1 MTTLT
6 PPCKLASPANQ
17 CRIDYVLNQVNHK
30 DFEFP
35 SVSWTSP
42 WLWSCGV
49 ADSCTSSLLSVPFY
63 ALMQKRCHVQSK
75 FPWLQCFDTLYLTEW
90 KRKLSERVLWRE
102 PARVRLFFSIV
113 GKKKMIV
120 FGDRILAS
128 AQLFPKL
135 MAFFSVCLICRFA
148 WSVSRSDSVISEHAS
163 IWEPVSW
170 TSLSPE
176 TDSLPR
182 R

>member
-35 SVSWTSP
+35 SVSWSFLTLD
-42 WLWSCGV
+42 LWS
-49 ADSCTSSLLSVPFY
+49 DRWLHFISSVSSFWYNQTLPHL
-63 ALMQKRCHVQSK
+63 QKYYHIQYKC
-75 FPWLQCFDTLYLTEW
+75 PWLQSFDTIYLSGC
-90 KRKLSERVLWRE
+90 KQKVSENVLWRD
-102 PARVRLFFSIV
+102 AAGIQLFFSIASRNDHV
-113 GKKKMIV
+113 RV
-120 FGDRILAS
+120 HTS

-135 MAFFSVCLICRFA
+135 MAFSVCLICRFA

-176 TDSLPR
+176 TDTLPWR
-182 R
+182 